1 MWIDGFGSRL
11 IAFRPTIHFFY
22 MVHRAST
29 IQDGPSPLNLINIMQ
44 PRFNN
49 LQQICS
55 SSSKYYI
62 TVIKKNLRPAVR
74 AKSKTIEA
82 IQVNLVEDEP
92 LYEYNI
98 YLLPMGRRL
107 KGKIP
112 DKPQNI
118 DTQYKE
124 YKVNLDGKVSLM
136 NCKVWVIFGPIHF
149 RRFI

>member
-1 MWIDGFGSRL
+1 
-11 IAFRPTIHFFY
+11 
-22 MVHRAST
+22 
-29 IQDGPSPLNLINIMQ
+29 MQ

-136 NCKVWVIFGPIHF
+136 NCKVRVIFGPIHF